1 MHPKKDYLLWKEM
14 ILEGGSWDTALQYCE
29 ADVKAT
35 VDLYNHFAKSWQLTE
50 EDLEVTLED
59 IEFYSE
65 DVVLTYSNDSKVH
78 ISIYDFENNL
88 EEIKQM
94 DYNDVIKE
102 YALEVVE

>member
-1 MHPKKDYLLWKEM
+1 MHPKNKYTWKEIM
-14 ILEGGSWDTALQYCE
+14 YEGGSFDTALQYCE

-35 VDLYNHFAKSWQLTE
+35 VDLYNHFAESWRLTE

-94 DYNDVIKE
+94 DYNDVVKE